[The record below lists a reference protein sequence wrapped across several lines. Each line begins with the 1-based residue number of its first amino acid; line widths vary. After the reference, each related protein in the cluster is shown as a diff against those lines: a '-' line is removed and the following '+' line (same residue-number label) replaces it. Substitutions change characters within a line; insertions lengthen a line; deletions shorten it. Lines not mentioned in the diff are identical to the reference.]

1 MLEHFTPETLRPVD
15 LWEFV
20 AAALRKAI
28 ITGELGPGVHLQ
40 EPLLAQK
47 FGVSRVPVREA
58 LAQLAHEGLV
68 RSEPRRGTFVVG
80 FTADDVHEVYDMRRL
95 LEGEAG
101 RLAAQRA
108 TAQDIARLQQLVGEM
123 ERAVQIGH
131 VERVAA
137 PDIAFHRA
145 IFEIAGRRRLLAAW
159 EPIAGIVS
167 TLLTITNT
175 SYPDMPRAV
184 DGHRRIVR
192 ALSEHDPTAFE
203 QELRQHLA
211 NGEQVMQQ
219 AIRRGAAV
227 AANE

>member
-1 MLEHFTPETLRPVD
+1 MLDQFTPETARPVD

-20 AAALRKAI
+20 AAALRRAI
-28 ITGELGPGVHLQ
+28 ITGELGQGVHLQ
-40 EPLLAQK
+40 EPVLAQK

-58 LAQLAHEGLV
+58 LTQLAHEGLV

-80 FTADDVHEVYDMRRL
+80 FTESDVHEVYDMRRL

-101 RLAAQRA
+101 RLAAARA
-108 TAQDIARLQQLVGEM
+108 TTEDIARLQRLVDEM
-123 ERAVQIGH
+123 DQAVHIGQ
-131 VERVAA
+131 VERVAE

-145 IFEIAGRRRLLAAW
+145 IFEIAGHRRLLAAW

-184 DGHRRIVR
+184 GGHQKIVQALINR
-192 ALSEHDPTAFE
+192 DPVAYGQNLSEH
-203 QELRQHLA
+203 LS
-211 NGEQVMQQ
+211 NGEQVMGG
-219 AIRRGAAV
+219 AMRGRVMATASQ
-227 AANE
+227 